1 MDMPP
6 PKQAKERWM
15 ALSRKGIRLKAAAA
29 AVFMA
34 AALLQSVPAHA
45 GDVAFWGYSAGDMD
59 IRVRSLKEAR
69 FNRVIKQQYDF
80 SCGSAA
86 VATLLSY
93 HYDAPIKETVV
104 FQQMFSVGDKA
115 HIEKYGFS
123 LLDMKRYLDAR
134 NFQADGFRVSLSRLR
149 ELGVPAIALIQVKG
163 YRHFVVVKGI
173 EDDRVLLGD
182 PARGVR
188 AISTKDF
195 DASWNGIAFIIR
207 NKADVGKQ
215 HFNMKEDWG
224 TLAATPYGVA
234 LARQSLASFT
244 VNLKGSLPNSF

>member
-1 MDMPP
+1 
-6 PKQAKERWM
+6 M
-15 ALSRKGIRLKAAAA
+15 ARSRNGIKFIVAAAA
-29 AVFMA
+29 LVATVAF
-34 AALLQSVPAHA
+34 QSVPAKA
-45 GDVAFWGYSAGDMD
+45 GEVAFAGFSAGDMD
-59 IRVRSLKEAR
+59 IHVRSLKEAR
-69 FNRVIKQQYDF
+69 FNRVVKQQYDF

-86 VATLLSY
+86 IATLLSY
-93 HYDAPIKETVV
+93 HYDSPIKETQV
-104 FQQMFSVGDKA
+104 FQQMFSVGDKE

-134 NFQADGFRVSLSRLR
+134 DFLADGFRVSLSRLR

-188 AISTKDF
+188 SISAKDF
-195 DASWNGIAFIIR
+195 DAAWNGIAFIVR
-207 NKADVGKQ
+207 NKAEVGKA
-215 HFNMKEDWG
+215 HFNMKQDWD
-224 TLAATPYGVA
+224 TLSAAPYGVA

-244 VNLKGSLPNSF
+244 VNLKSSLPNSF